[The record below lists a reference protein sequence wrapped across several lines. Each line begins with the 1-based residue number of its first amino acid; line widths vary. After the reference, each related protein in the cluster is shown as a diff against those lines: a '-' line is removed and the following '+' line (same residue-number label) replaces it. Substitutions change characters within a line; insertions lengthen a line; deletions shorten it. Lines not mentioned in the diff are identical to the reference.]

1 MPFRLPTWPRPP
13 VAAVRGRLERAARHD
28 ANRRPGPPRPQQSIA
43 LNTAEGNGRQ
53 GRDRARHFTY
63 AYGSARELRAVL
75 AIAEAD
81 GQVTAADLATASIL
95 NAGRHAW
102 APAHLREEPGSA
114 ERSVHTQARDRSRYR
129 NRCRCRC
136 RVSLR

>member
-1 MPFRLPTWPRPP
+1 MRAQDANL
-13 VAAVRGRLERAARHD
+13 ADQGRRAA
-28 ANRRPGPPRPQQSIA
+28 QSIA

-81 GQVTAADLATASIL
+81 GQVTAADLATA
-95 NAGRHAW
+95 
-102 APAHLREEPGSA
+102 RELLDRVLA
-114 ERSVHTQARDRSRYR
+114 MLWRLVHPRR
-129 NRCRCRC
+129 
-136 RVSLR
+136 